1 MNPNA
6 WITITM
12 KSIALLFLVLSC
24 PTLTD
29 GAVDEG
35 FGGLMKMKVSLKR
48 RRPPKVCLTSTDI
61 CIRIASQVPRASAL
75 VAPMASMLE
84 SELIGNDRR
93 LKPDC
98 HKPQTVISCTVTRFD
113 LDEKWETRRI
123 RPLFG
128 KGEVTQRF
136 QIISGTLHVSYQV
149 KDAEKERILDAG
161 NLSASYSQEF
171 LDGKGAPSQNEVGHK
186 MMKAILNQLVPRLV
200 PTLEEIEVLL
210 AKGSLEAASKL
221 GKSGLWGRMLEE
233 LERMPPLPK
242 RRDDA
247 YRMYSIGVAYE
258 ALAYEAEDLKAARE
272 LLNDAAIHYGQALEM
287 NPQEKYFREPQTR
300 IQTAI
305 VQYAELENWLASCI
319 REKETKQFQSPRGGA
334 SSQPQQQT
342 VLTNKEIVEFKR
354 KGLDDENL
362 IEMIKAAKVVQF
374 DLSPT
379 GVRYLLDNGITNPVI
394 TAMRTRQRQAPSVPR
409 TRRPTRIP

>member
-1 MNPNA
+1 
-6 WITITM
+6 
-12 KSIALLFLVLSC
+12 
-24 PTLTD
+24 
-29 GAVDEG
+29 
-35 FGGLMKMKVSLKR
+35 
-48 RRPPKVCLTSTDI
+48 
-61 CIRIASQVPRASAL
+61 
-75 VAPMASMLE
+75 
-84 SELIGNDRR
+84 
-93 LKPDC
+93 
-98 HKPQTVISCTVTRFD
+98 
-113 LDEKWETRRI
+113 
-123 RPLFG
+123 
-128 KGEVTQRF
+128 
-136 QIISGTLHVSYQV
+136 
-149 KDAEKERILDAG
+149 
-161 NLSASYSQEF
+161 
-171 LDGKGAPSQNEVGHK
+171 
-186 MMKAILNQLVPRLV
+186 MMKAILDQLVPRLV

-319 REKETKQFQSPRGGA
+319 REKETKQLQSPRGGA